1 MEITPKARGWL
12 IFAGILAAWLAM
24 GLVKFRMRVLFSKA
38 GMPLLLI
45 GAGIVVLTLM
55 KSKRNRGGRDERR

>member
-1 MEITPKARGWL
+1 MEISPKARGWL

-24 GLVKFRMRVLFSKA
+24 GLLRFRMKVLFSRA

-45 GAGIVVLTLM
+45 GAGIVILTLM
-55 KSKRNRGGRDERR
+55 KSKNRGGRDERR